1 MSLPPHWCSIC
12 GKDLQ
17 SARSLAEHEAGR
29 KHRRKAGLPVRPRCR
44 WAPLTEEELFDGLA
58 AGTYRRVVVCTGAG
72 VSVAAGIPDF
82 RSKGGLFETIR
93 SRFGDRFPEVLSRPE
108 TLLSRSFVTRHPDAW
123 RDEISPWL
131 ATWKQ
136 SAARPTPTHRFCRW
150 LHDQGVLVRLYTQNV
165 DGLHT
170 HEEFDGDSS
179 WAEKVVECH
188 GSIRDGSIV
197 LYGDA
202 LPPRVAHCLVED
214 FGGASDVDLVLVF
227 GTSLQVAPFCAIPN
241 LAPRGC
247 ARVLVNLSLDDC
259 LANAWS
265 RAPSR
270 RKHLRLDC
278 YGGPGHCGVG
288 QASSMKLAGR
298 AVQLGALWTDDRRW
312 RQLLCGEACDAWTA
326 RFFASA
332 ACAARGHRPP
342 AGFRRAHGVGAGEEG
357 SGDEEGPA
365 GVLERALVGKL
376 L

>member
-1 MSLPPHWCSIC
+1 M
-12 GKDLQ
+12 
-17 SARSLAEHEAGR
+17 
-29 KHRRKAGLPVRPRCR
+29 
-44 WAPLTEEELFDGLA
+44 
-58 AGTYRRVVVCTGAG
+58 VCTGAG

-93 SRFGDRFPEVLSRPE
+93 SRFGGRFPEVLSRPE
-108 TLLSRSFVTRHPDAW
+108 TLLSRSFVTGHPDAW

-170 HEEFDGDSS
+170 HEDLFTAT

-202 LPPRVAHCLVED
+202 LPPRVAHCLAED
-214 FGGASDVDLVLVF
+214 FGAGSDIDLMIVF

-247 ARVLVNLSLDDC
+247 ARVLVNLALDDC

-265 RAPSR
+265 RARSR

-312 RQLLCGEACDAWTA
+312 RQLLCGEEVLRRRPAI
-326 RFFASA
+326 
-332 ACAARGHRPP
+332 AARIERISIREQISIGIGEGEDRD
-342 AGFRRAHGVGAGEEG
+342 AGFVRRRNADGTTGLRTCFFSALFVVSYLLWYLELLP
-357 SGDEEGPA
+357 SGTEVA
-365 GVLERALVGKL
+365 VLEIDRAAA
-376 L
+376 

>member
-29 KHRRKAGLPVRPRCR
+29 KHRRRAGLPVRPRRR

-72 VSVAAGIPDF
+72 VS
-82 RSKGGLFETIR
+82 
-93 SRFGDRFPEVLSRPE
+93 
-108 TLLSRSFVTRHPDAW
+108 
-123 RDEISPWL
+123 
-131 ATWKQ
+131 
-136 SAARPTPTHRFCRW
+136 
-150 LHDQGVLVRLYTQNV
+150 GVLARLYTQNV

-170 HEEFDGDSS
+170 HEDLFTAT

-202 LPPRVAHCLVED
+202 LPPRVAHCLAED
-214 FGGASDVDLVLVF
+214 FGAGSSDVDLVLVF

-247 ARVLVNLSLDDC
+247 ARVLVNLAIDDC

-270 RKHLRLDC
+270 QKHLRLDC

-288 QASSMKLAGR
+288 HACSMKLAGR

-312 RQLLCGEACDAWTA
+312 RQLLCGEACDAWAA
-326 RFFASA
+326 RFFASTA
-332 ACAARGHRPP
+332 SHLFAGSQIAFFVFPNMLKKAPMFKRVRDWKRNNSKRRPVQGGQARGQAAAIIRKAQLRQQQQMQMLQAGPP
-342 AGFRRAHGVGAGEEG
+342 R
-357 SGDEEGPA
+357 
-365 GVLERALVGKL
+365 
-376 L
+376 